1 MLGLLDEA
9 PALDFDLACAYA
21 LHALEKELINDS
33 EQQQRPYET
42 SQQPERQPRPRVVMK
57 NAHDL
62 EQYLAM
68 NGEDF

>member
-21 LHALEKELINDS
+21 LHAREQELINDS

-42 SQQPERQPRPRVVMK
+42 PPQRQPQPRVVMK
-57 NAHDL
+57 NAQDL
-62 EQYLAM
+62 ESYLLT